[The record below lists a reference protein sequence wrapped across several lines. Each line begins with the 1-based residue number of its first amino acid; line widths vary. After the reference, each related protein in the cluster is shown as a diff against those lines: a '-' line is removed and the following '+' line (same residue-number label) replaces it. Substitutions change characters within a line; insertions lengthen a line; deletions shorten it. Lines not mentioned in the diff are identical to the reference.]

1 MWLEYISPLIN
12 MFYISEMFKFCIDI
26 LLYYGIWYDIM
37 AYNRLQKKS
46 IMVICIMVK
55 KNKWT
60 FIIRKIIK
68 TLVTFYNKVSVDS

>member
-1 MWLEYISPLIN
+1 MA
-12 MFYISEMFKFCIDI
+12 
-26 LLYYGIWYDIM
+26 YDIM